1 MNVRDYSCLFSV
13 TCFVDNEIRSK
24 ESLSFDKSLLVNAVE
39 IVRAKDV
46 SHPDECSKWLIPSGG
61 QEAL

>member
-1 MNVRDYSCLFSV
+1 MI
-13 TCFVDNEIRSK
+13 CFVDNEIRSK

-46 SHPDECSKWLIPSGG
+46 SHPDECSIWLIPSGV